1 MKIKEIIK
9 AIENIAPLCY
19 QENYDNS
26 GLQIGDR
33 EKETNSILV
42 CLDIT
47 ESVIDEA
54 VALKCDMVISH
65 HPLIFS
71 GVKQITGNTYIERII
86 VKAISNN
93 IAIYSAHTS
102 LDNVYDG
109 VNSIIA
115 KKIGLKN
122 LKILE
127 PKSSLLY
134 KLNVFVPSTH
144 IEIVKRALFEAGAG
158 EIGNYDN
165 CSFSSSGKG
174 TFRANENANPF
185 VGDLGKIHTESEF
198 KLEVIVPVNIL
209 NHVIS
214 KMKEVHPYEEVAYD
228 LFKLENKYSNVGS
241 GMYGELDKEMSREE
255 FASYLKEIFSLDVLK
270 CSFSNDKIIKRVA
283 ICGGSGSF
291 LIGKALGVSADCFI
305 TGEIKYHDYL
315 DYNEKISLFELGHYE
330 SEKFT
335 ISLIQKLLSD
345 KFQDLKINI
354 TNINTNP
361 IKYI

>member
-1 MKIKEIIK
+1 
-9 AIENIAPLCY
+9 
-19 QENYDNS
+19 
-26 GLQIGDR
+26 
-33 EKETNSILV
+33 
-42 CLDIT
+42 
-47 ESVIDEA
+47 
-54 VALKCDMVISH
+54 
-65 HPLIFS
+65 
-71 GVKQITGNTYIERII
+71 
-86 VKAISNN
+86 
-93 IAIYSAHTS
+93 
-102 LDNVYDG
+102 
-109 VNSIIA
+109 
-115 KKIGLKN
+115 
-122 LKILE
+122 
-127 PKSSLLY
+127 
-134 KLNVFVPSTH
+134 
-144 IEIVKRALFEAGAG
+144 
-158 EIGNYDN
+158 
-165 CSFSSSGKG
+165 
-174 TFRANENANPF
+174 
-185 VGDLGKIHTESEF
+185 
-198 KLEVIVPVNIL
+198 
-209 NHVIS
+209 
-214 KMKEVHPYEEVAYD
+214 MKEVHPYEEVAYD

-270 CSFSNDKIIKRVA
+270 CSFSHDKIIKRVA